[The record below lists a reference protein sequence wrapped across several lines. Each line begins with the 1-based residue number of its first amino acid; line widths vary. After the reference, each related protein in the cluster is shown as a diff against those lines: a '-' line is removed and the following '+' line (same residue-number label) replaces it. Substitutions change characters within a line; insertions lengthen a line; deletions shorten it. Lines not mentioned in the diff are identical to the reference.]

1 MKKFSILYINREN
14 MLFFD
19 HDFTAFN
26 WVHARFIQ
34 AWLFLTKKIH
44 GELLETVDE
53 IELHDN

>member
-1 MKKFSILYINREN
+1 MV
-14 MLFFD
+14 FFD

-34 AWLFLTKKIH
+34 AWLFLTKGIH

-53 IELHDN
+53 IEIHDN